1 MELDNLTESEL
12 DHLFFKA
19 YQKVSRTKRKF
30 PQDTLL
36 YFYAFYKHATRDNQ
50 LNVTHNPMNG
60 EELVNAFK
68 ANALF
73 QVKTISEKQAKKEYI
88 KLAQKHLNGEFD
100 LEK

>member
-1 MELDNLTESEL
+1 MELDNLTEKEL
-12 DHLFFKA
+12 DNLFFKA
-19 YQKVSRTKRKF
+19 YEKVSRTKKKF

-50 LNVTHNPMNG
+50 LNVTHSPVNG

-68 ANALF
+68 ANAMF

-88 KLAQKHLNGEFD
+88 KLAKKHLNGEFN
-100 LEK
+100 LEN